1 VERAFFEFAA
11 LVLCDGESASRLPM
25 PSVLSEDL
33 KSEWASWVGGGTM
46 AFARGVVAERAKE
59 CSIAPDLKMN
69 APTTQS
75 ATKNMIHLV
84 IGVMADGDCPRM
96 PEGEGDV
103 DGKGATA
110 ELLRGDFA
118 VDGDSALVFSL
129 VFGKGSTMRS

>member
-1 VERAFFEFAA
+1 
-11 LVLCDGESASRLPM
+11 M

-33 KSEWASWVGGGTM
+33 KSEWASWVDGGTM

-69 APTTQS
+69 APATRS

-84 IGVMADGDCPRM
+84 IGVLADGDCPRI

-103 DGKGATA
+103 DREGATA
-110 ELLRGDFA
+110 DLLSGNFG
-118 VDGDSALVFSL
+118 VDGDSTLVFPL

>member
-1 VERAFFEFAA
+1 MERAVFEFAA
-11 LVLCDGESASRLPM
+11 LVLCDGQSASRLPM

-33 KSEWASWVGGGTM
+33 KPEWASWAGGGTL

-75 ATKNMIHLV
+75 ATNNMIHLV
-84 IGVMADGDCPRM
+84 IGVLAAGDCPRM

-103 DGKGATA
+103 DGEGATA
-110 ELLRGDFA
+110 ELLRGDFG

>member
-1 VERAFFEFAA
+1 MGRAFFKFAA

-46 AFARGVVAERAKE
+46 AFAREVVTERAKE

-75 ATKNMIHLV
+75 ATKNMI
-84 IGVMADGDCPRM
+84 DGDCPR
-96 PEGEGDV
+96 PEGEGSV
-103 DGKGATA
+103 DGEGATA
-110 ELLRGDFA
+110 ELLRGNFG
-118 VDGDSALVFSL
+118 VDGDSALVFPL
-129 VFGKGSTMRS
+129 VFGKGSTMRC